1 MEVSE
6 GELKRASEIAQKVD
20 MATLFSVVTSFMRV
34 LGEFAERMGTI
45 EKENPESYEA
55 IMFFGRMAPQIME
68 VLAEKSPPEEIGAFI
83 KLTSKLIA
91 LGPKLDKIGE
101 LPAEE
106 KISVGK
112 ELKHI
117 ADEYDRLWKELQKK
131 MEG

>member
-1 MEVSE
+1 MD
-6 GELKRASEIAQKVD
+6 ASEEELRRAFEVAQKVD
-20 MATLFSVVTSFMRV
+20 LKTLFYVVTSFMRV
-34 LGEFAERMGTI
+34 LGEFAERVGTI
-45 EKENPESYEA
+45 EKEHPESYEA
-55 IMFFGRMAPQIME
+55 IMFFGRMAPQIMN

-112 ELKHI
+112 ELKQI
-117 ADEYDRLWKELQKK
+117 ADEYDRLWEKLQKK
-131 MEG
+131 TEE